1 MKLVLQLSLVLTII
15 LSTTTY
21 AQNYKGIATY
31 KTQRKMDIQLDSSQ
45 VDDGMKDQIMAMMKK
60 QFEKEY
66 TLEFTQDES
75 VYKEVEKLNSPGGAM
90 GNGMVFQVEVV
101 GDGAGDVLYKNTK
114 ENRYV
119 NQNESFSKQ
128 FLIKDNIV
136 DREWKLEKETK
147 NIGQYAC
154 FKATYTYERE
164 VRRMMS
170 FSTSEDKKEEEEKE
184 ETKEEVPV
192 EMETVTVTAWYTP
205 QIPVKNGPSQYD
217 GLPGLILELNDGD
230 LTVLCSKVVL
240 NPKDDLNIKE
250 PKGGK
255 VVTQEKYDQIMEKK
269 AREMQE
275 QFESDG
281 RRDGHGNSFEIRIG
295 G

>member
-1 MKLVLQLSLVLTII
+1 MKLVLQLSLVLTVAF
-15 LSTTTY
+15 SAMTY
-21 AQNYKGIATY
+21 AQTYEGIATY
-31 KTQRKMDIQLDSSQ
+31 KTQRKMDVQLDSSQ
-45 VDDGMKDQIMAMMKK
+45 VDDGMRDQIMAMMKK

-66 TLEFTQDES
+66 TLKFTQDES
-75 VYKEVEKLNSPGGAM
+75 LYTEVEKLDNPGGAM
-90 GNGMVFQVEVV
+90 GNGMVFEVQIV

-114 ENRYV
+114 EDRFV

-128 FLIKDNIV
+128 FLIKDKIEA
-136 DREWKLEKETK
+136 RAWKMEKETK
-147 NIGQYAC
+147 NIGDYAC
-154 FKATYTYERE
+154 FKATYTYERP
-164 VRRMMS
+164 VRRVMS
-170 FSTSEDKKEEEEKE
+170 FSTSNDKEEKEDKKD
-184 ETKEEVPV
+184 TKEEPV
-192 EMETVTVTAWYTP
+192 EEMETITVTAWYTP

-255 VVTQEKYDQIMEKK
+255 VVTQEKFDEIMEKK
-269 AREMQE
+269 VQEMQE
-275 QFESDG
+275 RFESDG
-281 RRDGHGNSFEIRIG
+281 RRGSDNGNFEIRIG